1 MKITARE
8 AYKGGVNWQL
18 LAQPDVLEAGDSA
31 WKLLRQG
38 GPMVWVLL
46 LVSAFA
52 VTAFLERVLNYRRVQ
67 INTTEFIAGIRTN
80 LKNNYNIVELV
91 AICDATPGPVA
102 RMTKMVIL
110 NREQS
115 RELLSEL
122 LDENK
127 RIEVARLEKRLN
139 MLGTIAQVAPL
150 LGLLGTVLGFMRI
163 FRGVLEQGTW
173 ILAKTL
179 AGGIWEGL
187 VCMALGLAIA
197 IPCYVAFNYL
207 VGRKNDLAVDI
218 DKISSEILNIITVEM
233 PPSSSG
239 PAKTRAARKAAA
251 KPVDR

>member
-1 MKITARE
+1 M
-8 AYKGGVNWQL
+8 NWLL
-18 LAQPDVLEAGDSA
+18 LAQVEGSEAGGSA
-31 WKLLRQG
+31 WQMMKQG

-46 LVSAFA
+46 LVSAVA
-52 VTAFLERVLNYRRVQ
+52 ATIFLERLLNYRRVQ

-115 RELLSEL
+115 RELLREL

-150 LGLLGTVLGFMRI
+150 LGLLGTVLGFIRI
-163 FRGVLEQGTW
+163 FRGVWPELPIG
-173 ILAKTL
+173 ILPTISVGRL

-187 VCMALGLAIA
+187 ICMALGLAIA
-197 IPCYVAFNYL
+197 IPCYIAFNYL

-218 DKISSEILNIITVEM
+218 DKISSEILNIITHEM
-233 PPSSSG
+233 PPSKSAGSTK
-239 PAKTRAARKAAA
+239 PRVARKAVSMSGN
-251 KPVDR
+251 K